1 MQAAPTTMTD
11 DPRYRSESAW
21 ADTLRQLSEDRDA
34 QEYARGYRKGMMH
47 WTAGDRLADSGIRET
62 DALRSHGES
71 ATLDGYED
79 GLLWDDLTRH
89 AGIVR
94 LMVRRSGLSSRRWA
108 EQAMVRDER
117 TVRRWLA
124 GRTIPDTV
132 VKELRRRLME

>member
-1 MQAAPTTMTD
+1 MTD
-11 DPRYRSESAW
+11 DPLYRSEAAW
-21 ADTLRQLSEDRDA
+21 ADTLRQFADDPDVEG
-34 QEYARGYRKGMMH
+34 YARGYRKGMALS
-47 WTAGDRLADSGIRET
+47 TAGDRLSESTQREIE
-62 DALRSHGES
+62 ALRSHGES

-79 GLLWDDLTRH
+79 GLLWHDLTRH

-124 GRTIPDTV
+124 GRAIPAAV
-132 VKELRRRLME
+132 VRELRRRLME